1 MKDGQFLAV
10 FFYLFGAEC
19 FMSKFIGDRAFYR
32 RLFSIAIPIIVQN
45 GITNFVSLLDNIM
58 VGRVGTEPMSGV
70 AIVNQLFFVFYLAI
84 FGAISGPGI
93 FTAQYVGQKNNE
105 GIRYTVRFKLLVAIL
120 ISLAGCLIFA
130 VFKDQLITLFLHEQG
145 DNIDPVITLDYAG
158 RYLNVMLFGLV
169 PFAVTSSYAG
179 TLRESGE
186 TVVPMVAGLVAV
198 GVNLCFNYILIFG
211 HFGAPKLGV
220 VGAAVATVISR
231 VVELL
236 VVVLWTHL
244 HSARNP
250 FVVGLY
256 RNFTIPGDLFA
267 KILVKGTPLFLNEF
281 LWSMGMTAVTQCYST
296 RGLGVIAAFN
306 ISNTIMNLFNVFMIS
321 MGSVVAIII
330 GQILGSGDM
339 SKVVDTDNKLIA
351 FSVALSAVLAVVQIC
366 VAPLFPRVYNTTDD
380 IRHLASTII
389 RIGACF
395 MPVGA
400 FLNCAYFTLR
410 SGGRTF
416 ITFLFDSAFLWVI
429 SWPVAYVLSRFT
441 DLSIIALYTIV
452 LALDFIKVAIG
463 YVMLKKKVWI
473 QDLVGGE

>member
-1 MKDGQFLAV
+1 MRKLIGDKAFYKKILAV
-10 FFYLFGAEC
+10 G
-19 FMSKFIGDRAFYR
+19 
-32 RLFSIAIPIIVQN
+32 IPIIVQN

-70 AIVNQLFFVFYLAI
+70 AIINQLLFVFYLGI

-93 FTAQYVGQKNNE
+93 FTAQYVGQKNDE
-105 GIRYTVRFKLLVAIL
+105 GIRYTVRFKLLVAVL
-120 ISLAGCLIFA
+120 ISALGALTFV
-130 VFKDQLITLFLHEQG
+130 VFKEQLITLFLHEQG
-145 DNIDPVITLDYAG
+145 EGIDPVATLDYASK
-158 RYLNVMLFGLV
+158 YLLVMLAGLL
-169 PFAVTSSYAG
+169 PFAITQSYAG

-186 TVVPMVAGLVAV
+186 TVVPMTAGLIAV

-220 VGAAVATVISR
+220 VGAAIATVLSR
-231 VVELL
+231 FVELAI
-236 VVVLWTHL
+236 VIIWTHT
-244 HSARNP
+244 HKERNP

-256 RNFTIPGDLFA
+256 KGFKIPGNLFV

-281 LWSMGMTAVTQCYST
+281 LWSMGMTALTQCYST
-296 RGLGVIAAFN
+296 RGLGIIAAFN
-306 ISNTIMNLFNVFMIS
+306 ISNTITNLFNVFMIS
-321 MGSVVAIII
+321 MGTVTAITI

-339 SKVVDTDNKLIA
+339 SSVVDTDNKIIA
-351 FSVALSAVLAVVQIC
+351 FSVVLSACLGVIQAC
-366 VAPLFPRVYNTTDD
+366 VAPFFPLLYNTSDD
-380 IRHLASTII
+380 IRHLATMLI

-416 ITFLFDSAFLWVI
+416 ITFLFDSAFLWVV
-429 SWPVAYVLSRFT
+429 SWPVAFILSRFT
-441 DLSIIALYTIV
+441 GLTIGYLYTIV

-463 YVMLKKKVWI
+463 YIMLKKKVWI
-473 QDLVGGE
+473 NDLVN